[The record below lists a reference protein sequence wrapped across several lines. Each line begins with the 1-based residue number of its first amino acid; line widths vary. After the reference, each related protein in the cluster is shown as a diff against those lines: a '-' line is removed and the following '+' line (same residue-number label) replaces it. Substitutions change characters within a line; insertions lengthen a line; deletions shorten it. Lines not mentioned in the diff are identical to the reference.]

1 MKITALDPS
10 LLRPFSQS
18 HAQRTD
24 QKGPSPH
31 AITNDDGQT
40 KKTASV
46 PPVADVNETP
56 IEPLESNES
65 ESRGVMR
72 LLAANHFRGVA
83 DVRLR
88 INFFD
93 ELSAASA
100 SAANAAAESESQV
113 LLDGVGGA
121 LDEFLGS
128 LSLDDETMH
137 AIGKRIASFEND
149 VRAALESNVTAS
161 SVDADALG
169 DALRNVFEDLAAEI
183 SLLVNPPTDDVISER
198 VVDRKGPTPDGVV
211 DQPVDSPDA
220 GVMAAADSLNAPSV
234 VEATLIE
241 PDETEPTADSS
252 LTVLLEAFEGFL
264 GDYLSSIQS
273 ASQLADPAP
282 YDGNGNAYAKFL
294 AIYDELRGVSSTID
308 EQV

>member
-1 MKITALDPS
+1 MKIAALDPS
-10 LLRPFSQS
+10 SLRPLGQS

-24 QKGPSPH
+24 QHGPSPH
-31 AITNDDGQT
+31 GITNEDGQT
-40 KKTASV
+40 KKTAPV
-46 PPVADVNETP
+46 PPVADVSKTP
-56 IEPLESNES
+56 IEPSESNES

-100 SAANAAAESESQV
+100 SVANAAAETESQV
-113 LLDGVGGA
+113 FLGGVGGA
-121 LDEFLGS
+121 VDEFLAS
-128 LSLDDETMH
+128 LSLDDGTMH
-137 AIGKRIASFEND
+137 AIAKRIAGFEDD

-161 SVDADALG
+161 SVDADVLG
-169 DALRNVFEDLAAEI
+169 DALRGVFEDLAAEI
-183 SLLVNPPTDDVISER
+183 SLLLNPPTDDVVSER
-198 VVDRKGPTPDGVV
+198 VVDRKGPTPNAVV
-211 DQPVDSPDA
+211 DQPGDAADAVVMATVESPDA
-220 GVMAAADSLNAPSV
+220 RSAVD
-234 VEATLIE
+234 ATLIE
-241 PDETEPTADSS
+241 QDEAEPVADSS
-252 LTVLLEAFEGFL
+252 LTVLIEAFEGFL

-273 ASQLADPAP
+273 ASQLADPAA

-294 AIYDELRGVSSTID
+294 AIFNELRGVSSTID